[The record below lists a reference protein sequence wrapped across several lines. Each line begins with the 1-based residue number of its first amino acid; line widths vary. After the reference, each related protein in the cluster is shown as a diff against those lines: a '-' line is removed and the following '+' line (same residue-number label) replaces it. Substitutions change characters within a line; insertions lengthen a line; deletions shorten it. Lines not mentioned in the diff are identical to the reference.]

1 MWYRRWEQ
9 VTMIEG
15 PTEKANLDKA
25 EEENPAGGST
35 HRPALRRVWMLIQ
48 AAGLA
53 AAVAMG
59 VHGSLILNEQTMRR
73 FDEALVWYGCA
84 LLALAVFAWDRKLPR
99 TEGGWRNFLTAFWS
113 SHRLELLL
121 VAAIFGFAIFMRT
134 YKLDVFPPK
143 NGLTFEEGINGGMA
157 YRILDGERPLFY
169 PVRYLNALGLW
180 LLGDTTFGLRFFGIA
195 MSIAT
200 VPMFYLLLRQLVRV
214 PAALFG
220 TALLAAAY
228 WPSLVNRVTS
238 ATTFFTIS
246 LAYLF
251 VRGMRTRSA
260 LMFMGVGVLAGLI
273 SYEYEDVKPVPFF
286 VLGFLAALALWQIG
300 GAARKGLRPALDA
313 VLAISRK
320 AWRPA
325 LAFVVAGGI
334 VAGPLIVGTHLGKDP
349 YLSSLHRQEADRQNR
364 GTPGLFA
371 PNWKQQAKWS
381 TELFL
386 PFRSGPPQV
395 RLPLTMPGIPVADS
409 VSGIL
414 IAAGVLY
421 AAFTF
426 FRPYRLL
433 FLGWFVGTLGGGALL
448 LSNWE
453 SWKFYGLM
461 PIGFALAAFLVDDVR
476 SLWVRLKPASRFSP
490 TIFSAVLLGAAA
502 YVFFWNA
509 DTLFRRIVG
518 NPLALQEYTQTQS
531 RWYDLCTYLRSLGKD
546 NFTYTPQGGDSDL
559 GFGKPHKS
567 PLEQL
572 GAWGD
577 NVWVCHDLEGAAL
590 VGTQDS
596 WPLRNVPSGK
606 LALAFVIP
614 PEALDALK
622 GSVEQG
628 YPDLRPDRIIEGP
641 LSKFYVVGYVL
652 SDDVVRSRQGLYGEY
667 IAVGEAVPI
676 TKRVD
681 KAHNISWAE
690 SDQSLKPP
698 FTVRWRGLVYLDE
711 GGQWILKANSA
722 DPAWISLDGGPPY
735 AVSDPGNFSS
745 FGSLRAG
752 WHTLEIALQ
761 HESPGGVFSL
771 QWASPSG
778 AARPLEEQD
787 LFAME
792 SFGGWLH
799 VSTFRLAS
807 GEKVVSQR
815 IDHTVEGGGKR
826 IAEAQASGGP
836 TSKGTA
842 LVEELF
848 SAWWSVPESEQLRLT
863 LNYSGGQAAIYIDG
877 KVVNRCD
884 AGSNVAAQCA
894 AAAQITSGDHLVEIR
909 LIGKEEIPWSGA
921 RLYVST
927 AEGPLPE
934 GTIEA
939 RPFR

>member
-1 MWYRRWEQ
+1 
-9 VTMIEG
+9 MIEG
-15 PTEKANLDKA
+15 PVEKANLEKA
-25 EEENPAGGST
+25 EGENPAGGGT
-35 HRPALRRVWMLIQ
+35 RGRLLRRVRMLVQ
-48 AAGLA
+48 AAGLT

-73 FDEALVWYGCA
+73 FDEALVWYGFA
-84 LLALAVFAWDRKLPR
+84 LLALAVFAWDPKLPR
-99 TEGGWRNFLTAFWS
+99 ATGGWRNSLAAFWS

-134 YKLDVFPPK
+134 YELGLFPPK
-143 NGLTFEEGINGGMA
+143 NGLTFEDGISGGAA
-157 YRILDGERPLFY
+157 YRILQGERPLFY
-169 PVRYLNALGLW
+169 PVRYLDAVGLW
-180 LLGDTTFGLRFFGIA
+180 LFGYNTFGLRFFPIA

-200 VPMFYLLLRQLVRV
+200 VPMFYLLVRQLVRV

-228 WPSLVNRVTS
+228 WPSLVNRATS

-251 VRGMRTRSA
+251 VRGMRTRNA

-273 SYEYEDVKPVPFF
+273 SYEYEDVKPVPFY
-286 VLGFLAALALWQIG
+286 VLGFLAAFALWEIG

-313 VLAISRK
+313 VLGISRK

-334 VAGPLIVGTHLGKDP
+334 VAGPLIMGTHLGMDP

-371 PNWKQQAKWS
+371 PNWKQQATWS

-395 RLPLTMPGIPVADS
+395 RMPLNMPGIPVVDS
-409 VSGIL
+409 ISGLL
-414 IAAGVLY
+414 IVAGVFY

-433 FLGWFVGTLGGGALL
+433 FLGWFVGTLGAGALL

-453 SWKFYGLM
+453 SWKFYGLV
-461 PIGFALAAFLVDDVR
+461 PVGLALATFLVDDVR
-476 SLWVRLKPASRFSP
+476 SLWLRFKPALRFSP
-490 TIFSAVLLGAAA
+490 AVSSVVLLGATA

-509 DTLFRRIVG
+509 DALFRRVVD
-518 NPLALQEYTQTQS
+518 NPLSLQEYTQPQS
-531 RWYDLCTYLRSLGKD
+531 GWYDLCTYLRGLGK
-546 NFTYTPQGGDSDL
+546 NIFTYTPQGGDRDL

-567 PLEQL
+567 LQEQL

-577 NVWVCHDLEGAAL
+577 NIWVCHDLEGAAL
-590 VGTQDS
+590 IGTQDA
-596 WPLRNVPSGK
+596 WPLRNVPSGR
-606 LALAFVIP
+606 LAMAFVVP
-614 PEALDALK
+614 PETLDALK
-622 GSVEQG
+622 ASIEQG
-628 YPDLRPDRIIEGP
+628 YPDLSPDQIMDGP
-641 LSKFYVVGYVL
+641 LSKYYMVGYVL

-667 IAVGEAVPI
+667 IAAGGAGPVAQ
-676 TKRVD
+676 RVD
-681 KAHNISWAE
+681 KANNISWAE

-698 FTVRWRGLVYLDE
+698 FTVRWRGLVYLDK
-711 GGQWILKANSA
+711 GGQWILKANSD
-722 DPAWISLDGGPPY
+722 DPAWISLDGGTPY
-735 AVSDPGNFSS
+735 AASDPGNLSS

-752 WHTLEIALQ
+752 WHTLEITLQ

-771 QWASPSG
+771 QWVSPSG
-778 AARPLEEQD
+778 AALPLEEQD
-787 LFAME
+787 LFAQE

-799 VSTFRLAS
+799 VSTFRLAT
-807 GEKVVSQR
+807 GEDVVSQR
-815 IDHTVEGGGKR
+815 IDHSVEVGAR
-826 IAEAQASGGP
+826 PIAEAQASSDP
-836 TSKGTA
+836 AAKGTT

-848 SAWWSVPESEQLRLT
+848 SSWWSVPESEQLTLT
-863 LNYSGGQAAIYIDG
+863 LNYSGGEAAIYIDG
-877 KVVNRCD
+877 KVVNQCD
-884 AGSNVAAQCA
+884 AGSNVAAVCA
-894 AAAQITSGDHLVEIR
+894 AAAQMGSGDHLVEIR
-909 LIGKEEIPWSGA
+909 RIGTEVFPWSGA
-921 RLYVST
+921 RLSVST

-934 GTIEA
+934 GAIQV